1 MREKKIK
8 VREGNNM
15 KKEIYGKTRDGKDV
29 HEYTVVNKNGME
41 MTVMDFGAILSKV
54 VVADKDGGKRDVVLA
69 CDCMETFFTNGC
81 YFGST
86 IAPSSNRIAKA
97 EAPIDGVV
105 YALEVNDGENNL
117 HTDFGNGMN
126 KRLWNAEEKENG
138 VRFSFT
144 LEDMEYGLPGKREI
158 AVTYT
163 LTDDNEI
170 VIDYEADSDKNT
182 LINMTNHTY
191 FNLDGHTSNN
201 ILNQKLILHAS
212 AFTPVVE
219 GSIPTGEIASVK
231 GTPFDFTEWKAIGAD
246 IEADCKQ
253 LQLTGGFDHNFVVDD
268 CDGTVKEIAQAK
280 SDESGIVLT
289 VLSDLPGV
297 QFYAGNY
304 IADEKGKEGM
314 VYGKRS
320 GFCLETQLYP
330 DSVHH
335 DNFPST
341 IYGPERPFRSTTIF
355 KFGV

>member
-1 MREKKIK
+1 
-8 VREGNNM
+8 M
-15 KKEIYGKTRDGKDV
+15 KKEVYGKTPDGRDV
-29 HEYTVVNKNGME
+29 HEYTIVNKNGME
-41 MTVMDFGAILSKV
+41 MTVMDFGAILSRIV
-54 VVADKDGGKRDVVLA
+54 VPDKDGNMRDVVLA
-69 CDCMETFFTNGC
+69 CDSMETYYTNGC
-81 YFGST
+81 YLGST
-86 IAPSSNRIAKA
+86 IAPSCNRIAKA

-105 YALEVNDGENNL
+105 YALEVNNGENNL
-117 HTDFGNGMN
+117 HTSFEQGMN
-126 KRLWNAEEKENG
+126 KRLWDAQEKENG
-138 VRFSFT
+138 VRFTFT

-163 LTDDNEI
+163 LTEDNEI
-170 VIDYEADSDKNT
+170 IIDYECDSDKNT

-201 ILNQKLILHAS
+201 ILNHKLILHAS
-212 AFTPVVE
+212 HFTPVAM

-231 GTPFDFTEWKAIGAD
+231 GTPLDFTEWKVIGDD
-246 IEADCKQ
+246 IGKDCEQ
-253 LQLTGGFDHNFVVDD
+253 LKITGGFDHNFVVDD
-268 CDGTVKEIAQAK
+268 YDGSVKEIAQAK

-289 VLSDLPGV
+289 VLTDLPGV

-304 IADEKGKEGM
+304 IQDEKGKDGM

-341 IYGPERPFRSTTIF
+341 IFGPERPFRSTTIF